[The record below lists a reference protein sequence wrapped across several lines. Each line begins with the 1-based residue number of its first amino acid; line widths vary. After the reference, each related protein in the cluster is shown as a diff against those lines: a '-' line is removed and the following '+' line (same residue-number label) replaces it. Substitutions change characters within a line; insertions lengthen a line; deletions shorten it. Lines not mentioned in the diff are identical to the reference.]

1 MSRRF
6 VLFTP
11 LLVAPLLLAAGCGPK
26 GVNSPAEAELAYM
39 GLDAGVQRGLALG
52 LQGFALASSANIDPQ
67 SEDGDTNGGMIITG
81 QVDQGASSNKGLRL
95 FMELDD
101 YSDTLG
107 SNDEPDLFYQT
118 DGSDLPALN
127 ITLKDMPAGTL
138 DGTLVGDFAMAGTLG
153 GYVELDVTFAGETE
167 DDGTGIAVRKA
178 GTTSITGTAS
188 SDYGVFEIDLVR

>member
-6 VLFTP
+6 VLLTP
-11 LLVAPLLLAAGCGPK
+11 LVFAPLLLATGCGHH

-39 GLDAGVQRGLALG
+39 GLDGAVQRGLALG

-67 SEDGDTNGGMIITG
+67 SQDGDTNGGMIISG
-81 QVDQGASSNKGLRL
+81 QVDQGSSDNKGLRL
-95 FMELDD
+95 FMELDE

-138 DGTLVGDFAMAGTLG
+138 DGTLAGDFEMAGTLG
-153 GYVELDVTFAGETE
+153 GYVELDVVFAGETE
-167 DDGTGIAVRKA
+167 DDGSGIAVRKA
-178 GTTSITGTAS
+178 GTTRITGSAS